1 MKSAPFEYYAPSSV
15 DETLSLLGN
24 FGDDAKLLAG
34 GQSLVPL
41 LALRLAQPSVLI
53 DLNGVRELDYIDD
66 NGDALSIGAMT
77 RHRTLERSALA
88 RARCPLLPAGIEWVG
103 HPQIRNRGTI
113 GGSLVHADP
122 AAELPALATALG
134 ATFTIVS
141 PKGSRRTVSSD
152 EFFVTYLTTV
162 VGPDEL
168 LSDITLPAL
177 PAGTGWAF
185 AEVARRHGDFAL
197 VGVAVVINLDGDG
210 NCSTAR
216 IALFGVGE
224 TPVRST
230 NAEQALLHRQV
241 DYQAITDAAAEVV
254 NTIDPPGDIHAS
266 APYRRYVATNLVRSA
281 LIEAAA
287 RAGRSISPL

>member
-15 DETLSLLGN
+15 EEALSLLAS

-53 DLNGVRELDYIDD
+53 DLNGVRELDYIHEYD
-66 NGDALSIGAMT
+66 DALSIGAMT

-88 RARCPLLPAGIEWVG
+88 RERCPLLTDGIEWVG

-122 AAELPALATALG
+122 AAELPALAAVLD

-141 PKGSRRTVSSD
+141 PTGSRRTVRSD
-152 EFFVTYLTTV
+152 EFFVTYLTTA

-168 LSDITLPAL
+168 LSEVTIPVLN
-177 PAGTGWAF
+177 AGTGWAF
-185 AEVARRHGDFAL
+185 TEVARRHGDFAL
-197 VGVAVVINLDGDG
+197 VGVAAIISLDGDG
-210 NCSTAR
+210 TCATAR

-230 NAEQALLHRQV
+230 YAEQALLHRKV
-241 DYQAITDAAAEVV
+241 DEQAITAAAAEVV
-254 NTIDPPGDIHAS
+254 RNIDPPGDIHAS
-266 APYRRYVATNLVRSA
+266 APYRRFVATNLVRSV
-281 LIEAAA
+281 LTEAAG
-287 RAGRSISPL
+287 RAQ